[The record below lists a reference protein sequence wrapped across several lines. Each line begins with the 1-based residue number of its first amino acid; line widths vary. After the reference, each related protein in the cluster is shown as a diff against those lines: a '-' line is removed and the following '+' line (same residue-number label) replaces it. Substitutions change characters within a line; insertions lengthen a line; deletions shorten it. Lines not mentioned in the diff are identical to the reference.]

1 MSPLQRATAAMP
13 LRTPVCRAVLAL
25 AAAAPLSAFAAVD
38 ADAVGAAPAFVAQEL
53 APTVAH
59 AGTASAP
66 FARNTPA
73 VVQTVT
79 ADQLADRNL
88 VTAEDALKYQPNV
101 MVRRRFIG
109 DRNAIFA
116 GRDFNEIQSARG
128 LLYADGILLSNLLG
142 SSYGYPPR
150 WSMVGPDD
158 LARVDILYGP
168 FSALLPGNSMGTTIA
183 LTLRKPEAFEAGA
196 QTQVMRQHY
205 SDAYGFSHN
214 VTGNHESAS
223 LGDRIGRLWYALS
236 VDRLENDSQPM
247 QYATPNSVFT
257 GGQASV
263 PVTGAVRDLGPGGQ
277 PRVILGAQML
287 ERTQQ
292 LQETLRLGYAF
303 SERLEATLTL
313 GHWENHFADR
323 AESFLR
329 DATPAAAGNVVT
341 GGNVLIGGM
350 PYTIAQNAFAPQNGD
365 QENWLYGLGVKG
377 RVGDWKLDANA
388 SAYDVTR
395 DILRASNTASAG
407 GPGTVFY
414 GDGTG
419 WSNFDLKAVS
429 PTVSGHTVTTGYHYD
444 QYHLRNQTFNASHWP
459 TETLSTLK
467 SSYQGD
473 TRTQAL
479 FAQDAWA
486 FAPRWLATLGLR
498 YETWRA
504 DNGRLGNA
512 GTTLGYA
519 GRTED
524 AFSPKAALQWQ
535 ATQDMLLRLSYG
547 RAVRFPTVVELFQG
561 SISGNTIVNND
572 PNLKPERAN
581 DLDFTVEQAVPSGM
595 LRASLFQSDVR
606 DSLYTQTNIT
616 VTPNVTSVQNV
627 DRVRTRGIEPGVFRA
642 GRGAR
647 SGRAR
652 RGHRGQCRFHASQ
665 DAGRCRQP
673 GLCRQGLA
681 AHAARAGQPVRQL
694 ARERRLDPRRGA
706 TLFGAAVRHAR
717 QHRRA
722 ARGLWRHQPLLHRGS
737 QGRLPRRQACHA
749 GAGRRQPDRP
759 AVLRLS
765 PVSVPDLLW
774 ATEMASMMHPIS
786 RLTAGLLLALA
797 ATLAGAHAGHEHG
810 GTAAQAAKPQLATTA
825 AFDPA
830 GRLWVSRAEGR
841 HVVVAWSDDLGMTW
855 SAPRRL
861 NPQPEPI
868 YTDGENRPKVL
879 ASPDGALYV
888 TWSRPLEAPY
898 TGFVRFSR
906 SLDGGRTWSAPAT
919 VHHDRQPITHR
930 FDSIAVDGAG
940 RLFITWIDKRDLL
953 RAQAAGQPYDG
964 AAVYYTVSTD
974 RGATFAPERKV
985 ADQTC
990 ECCRIALAPDA
1001 DGRMLALWRNVF
1013 AGQIRDHALA
1023 ALPVDATPPTTTRAT
1038 FSDWR
1043 VEACPHH
1050 GPALAVT
1057 ADGMRH
1063 MAWFSMAQGKP
1074 GLFYSR
1080 LSADGKPVGGA
1091 WAFTG
1096 AAQAGAQA
1104 SHPALLSAD
1113 GAIWLAWKQFADDR
1127 MQILLRKSTD
1137 GGAHWSAPASLAR
1150 TDGGSDHPQLL
1161 ARDRHVY
1168 LSWRTQAEGYRLID
1182 VTDAVPPDAALEAA
1196 P

>member
-205 SDAYGFSHN
+205 SDAYGFSRN

-547 RAVRFPTVVELFQG
+547 RAVRFPTVAELFQG

-627 DRVRTRGIEPGVFRA
+627 DRVRTRGIELAYSGQDVARDLGVRGVDIEANAAFTQARTLADAANPAYVGKVWPRMPRVRA
-642 GRGAR
+642 NLFANWHASAGWTLGAGLR
-647 SGRAR
+647 YSGRQY
-652 RGHRGQCRFHASQ
+652 GTLDNTDVLPDVYGGTSRFFTV
-665 DAGRCRQP
+665 DLKAGYRVDK
-673 GLCRQGLA
+673 
-681 AHAARAGQPVRQL
+681 HV
-694 ARERRLDPRRGA
+694 
-706 TLFGAAVRHAR
+706 T
-717 QHRRA
+717 
-722 ARGLWRHQPLLHRGS
+722 
-737 QGRLPRRQACHA
+737 
-749 GAGRRQPDRP
+749 
-759 AVLRLS
+759 
-765 PVSVPDLLW
+765 
-774 ATEMASMMHPIS
+774 
-786 RLTAGLLLALA
+786 LAL
-797 ATLAGAHAGHEHG
+797 G
-810 GTAAQAAKPQLATTA
+810 
-825 AFDPA
+825 
-830 GRLWVSRAEGR
+830 
-841 HVVVAWSDDLGMTW
+841 
-855 SAPRRL
+855 
-861 NPQPEPI
+861 
-868 YTDGENRPKVL
+868 
-879 ASPDGALYV
+879 
-888 TWSRPLEAPY
+888 
-898 TGFVRFSR
+898 
-906 SLDGGRTWSAPAT
+906 
-919 VHHDRQPITHR
+919 
-930 FDSIAVDGAG
+930 VDN
-940 RLFITWIDKRDLL
+940 L
-953 RAQAAGQPYDG
+953 
-964 AAVYYTVSTD
+964 TD
-974 RGATFAPERKV
+974 RRYFVYHPYPSRTFYGQLK
-985 ADQTC
+985 
-990 ECCRIALAPDA
+990 
-1001 DGRMLALWRNVF
+1001 WR
-1013 AGQIRDHALA
+1013 L
-1023 ALPVDATPPTTTRAT
+1023 
-1038 FSDWR
+1038 
-1043 VEACPHH
+1043 
-1050 GPALAVT
+1050 
-1057 ADGMRH
+1057 
-1063 MAWFSMAQGKP
+1063 
-1074 GLFYSR
+1074 
-1080 LSADGKPVGGA
+1080 
-1091 WAFTG
+1091 
-1096 AAQAGAQA
+1096 
-1104 SHPALLSAD
+1104 
-1113 GAIWLAWKQFADDR
+1113 
-1127 MQILLRKSTD
+1127 
-1137 GGAHWSAPASLAR
+1137 
-1150 TDGGSDHPQLL
+1150 
-1161 ARDRHVY
+1161 
-1168 LSWRTQAEGYRLID
+1168 
-1182 VTDAVPPDAALEAA
+1182 
-1196 P
+1196 